1 MSHIVCSVLYR
12 FYKKSGYAF
21 SETKLVHNG
30 NDDTIIKNISY
41 VSPIYEDAEDIY
53 GTKYI
58 CA

>member
-53 GTKYI
+53 GTK
-58 CA
+58 